1 LFVEE
6 VSHAV
11 ANKSWGERERERARE
26 REKEKEKE
34 KERQLVTK
42 NAAEPPNAHNYG
54 IAFCRA
60 LPVQARLKA
69 TDAQTQA
76 KHGATPPPRKV
87 TNFLKIPYA
96 ELCRTQKE
104 LTSSWLTYDLTVRR
118 ENRACLPDL
127 EVRTSVDS
135 DLRYPC
141 TQGTEAFLRD
151 NSSAEHSQPFVKIV
165 KELLVAAAAAAAPRS
180 LPIR

>member
-1 LFVEE
+1 MRWSVLRIFL
-6 VSHAV
+6 S
-11 ANKSWGERERERARE
+11 
-26 REKEKEKE
+26 EKGAKPIFK
-34 KERQLVTK
+34 
-42 NAAEPPNAHNYG
+42 
-54 IAFCRA
+54 
-60 LPVQARLKA
+60 RL
-69 TDAQTQA
+69 
-76 KHGATPPPRKV
+76 
-87 TNFLKIPYA
+87 
-96 ELCRTQKE
+96 
-104 LTSSWLTYDLTVRR
+104 YDLTVRR